1 MDTVDHIVHTD
12 HILEAE
18 AEAEVEVEVDVEVE
32 VEVEVEVDQQVDHLA
47 HQAFQSTVSLIK
59 VKDLRKYL
67 CALTV

>member
-12 HILEAE
+12 HIL
-18 AEAEVEVEVDVEVE
+18 
-32 VEVEVEVDQQVDHLA
+32 EVEVEVDQQVDHLA

>member
-18 AEAEVEVEVDVEVE
+18 AEAEA
-32 VEVEVEVDQQVDHLA
+32 EVDQQVDHLA

>member
-1 MDTVDHIVHTD
+1 VDHIVHIVHTD
-12 HILEAE
+12 HIL
-18 AEAEVEVEVDVEVE
+18 
-32 VEVEVEVDQQVDHLA
+32 EVEVDQQVDHLA